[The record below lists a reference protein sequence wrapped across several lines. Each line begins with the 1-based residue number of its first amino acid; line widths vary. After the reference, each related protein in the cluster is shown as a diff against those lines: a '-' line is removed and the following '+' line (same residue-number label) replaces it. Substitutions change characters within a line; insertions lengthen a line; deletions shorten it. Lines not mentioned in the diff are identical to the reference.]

1 MKPLRVLV
9 VEDEILI
16 AMLITQVL
24 EDMGHDVC
32 ATESTKAGAVAAA
45 AQHKPDFMI
54 VDAGLPDG
62 SGVSAVEEILL
73 AAQVA
78 HIFVSGD
85 VAGIKALRP
94 HAVVVQKPFFASD
107 LNRAMQLALRQG
119 ATP

>member
-1 MKPLRVLV
+1 
-9 VEDEILI
+9 
-16 AMLITQVL
+16 
-24 EDMGHDVC
+24 
-32 ATESTKAGAVAAA
+32 
-45 AQHKPDFMI
+45 MI